1 LTHQKAHN
9 EEKERDS
16 LELDDSFN
24 FSKLEKMLSEQEVK
38 SSRDRNVLSEDI
50 VLAPS
55 RAPSQSSRNL

>member
-24 FSKLEKMLSEQEVK
+24 FSQLEKMLSEQEVK